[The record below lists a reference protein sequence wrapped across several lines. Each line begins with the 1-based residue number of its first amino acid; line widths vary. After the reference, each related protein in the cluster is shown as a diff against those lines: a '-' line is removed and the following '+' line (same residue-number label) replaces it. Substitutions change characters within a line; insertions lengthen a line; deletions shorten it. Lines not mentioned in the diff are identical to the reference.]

1 MADISKLK
9 GITEDETA
17 KLRAANVKTI
27 EQLWLRISEEQD
39 DGLTPLATQTGIKTE
54 RLMELLVAEGLRNTG
69 KFGSSWL
76 KQHWLDLVLIA
87 GLLSLIALVWRIWR

>member
-17 KLRAANVKTI
+17 KLRAAKVQTV

-39 DGLTPLATQTGIKTE
+39 NGLTPLATQTGIKTE
-54 RLMELLVAEGLRNTG
+54 RLLDLLVTEGLRNTG

-76 KQHWLDLVLIA
+76 KQHWLDLVMIA
-87 GLLSLIALVWRIWR
+87 GLLALIALIWRIRG